1 LQVLL
6 SLKTYGANKII
17 ECPRDA
23 MQGIKPF
30 IPTERKVAYIQSLLR
45 VGFDSIDFEL
55 CFSQSNSAN
64 AGYGS
69 GFSTT
74 RLVSNNQ

>member
-30 IPTERKVAYIQSLLR
+30 IHPTERKVAYIQSLLR
-45 VGFDSIDFEL
+45 VGDSIDF
-55 CFSQSNSAN
+55 
-64 AGYGS
+64 GS
-69 GFSTT
+69 F
-74 RLVSNNQ
+74 VSPKQFRKCRIRQRF